1 MSKEKKKMSWS
12 EFRIWKNCK
21 KYHKKADWGDSMY
34 NKVQD
39 LLFELFEPSEIFVDL
54 ENCRINVCIGAA
66 SFMLVFSYNET
77 KIYVYGYVDPQL
89 RELDM
94 GTQKIGSNAHELMR
108 EFIEAQGYFRVFS
121 YESIEEYIRLKK
133 QERDL
138 IEQIYVW

>member
-1 MSKEKKKMSWS
+1 M
-12 EFRIWKNCK
+12 WKNCK
-21 KYHKKADWGDSMY
+21 KYHEKVDWRNPMY

-54 ENCRINVCIGAA
+54 EHCRIHVCIRAA
-66 SFMLVFSYNET
+66 SFMLIFSYNET

-94 GTQKIGSNAHELMR
+94 GTQQIDDNVHEL
-108 EFIEAQGYFRVFS
+108 IKTQGYFRVFY
-121 YESIEEYIRLKK
+121 YESIEKYIRLKK

>member
-1 MSKEKKKMSWS
+1 MSKEKKKLSWS
-12 EFRIWKNCK
+12 EFRMWKNCK
-21 KYHKKADWGDSMY
+21 KYHEKVDWRDPMY

-54 ENCRINVCIGAA
+54 EHCRIHVCIRAA
-66 SFMLVFSYNET
+66 SFMLIFSYNET

-94 GTQKIGSNAHELMR
+94 GTQQIYDNVHEL
-108 EFIEAQGYFRVFS
+108 IKTQGYFRVFY
-121 YESIEEYIRLKK
+121 YESIEKYIRLKK

>member
-12 EFRIWKNCK
+12 EFRMWKNCK

-39 LLFELFEPSEIFVDL
+39 LLFELFEPTEIFVDL
-54 ENCRINVCIGAA
+54 EYCRINVCIGAA
-66 SFMLVFSYNET
+66 SFMLNFSYNET

-89 RELDM
+89 RELDVSM
-94 GTQKIGSNAHELMR
+94 TPHDPMH
-108 EFIEAQGYFRVFS
+108 EFIETQGYFRVF
-121 YESIEEYIRLKK
+121 YYDSIEKYIRLKK

>member
-1 MSKEKKKMSWS
+1 MSKEKKKLPWS
-12 EFRIWKNCK
+12 EFRMWKNCK
-21 KYHKKADWGDSMY
+21 KYHEKADWGDPMY

-39 LLFELFEPSEIFVDL
+39 LLFELFEPSDIFVDL
-54 ENCRINVCIGAA
+54 ENCRINVCIKTA

-94 GTQKIGSNAHELMR
+94 NKQGIGSDAYEATH
-108 EFIEAQGYFRVFS
+108 EFIEAQGYFRVF
-121 YESIEEYIRLKK
+121 YFESIEKYIRLKK
-133 QERDL
+133 QEYDL